1 MFTRRCGTGILR
13 LTHLIIYAALTV
25 LSLAHSAQSQNLEG
39 FDRGSFG
46 SVVLSRT
53 QAVGADIQLE
63 SAVGLY
69 NNEPIRTYGSDSV
82 FAQIGKSVGRLD
94 DLTDKGNIPYIPYI
108 IFFFYEKED

>member
-1 MFTRRCGTGILR
+1 MRITR
-13 LTHLIIYAALTV
+13 LIITTALA
-25 LSLAHSAQSQNLEG
+25 LISFANLAQSQNLEG
-39 FDRGSFG
+39 FDRASFG

-69 NNEPIRTYGSDSV
+69 NNEPIRNYGSDSV

-94 DLTDKGNIPYIPYI
+94 VLTDKGNIP
-108 IFFFYEKED
+108 